1 MTATTNDTK
10 AALATAERDL
20 RALQDEETGGAA
32 MLRQAA
38 ARGDLE
44 AVREVQARLAL
55 VPVLLPAARERVLRA
70 RLAHGVAERVAAEE
84 KLATAR
90 VESQR
95 VGDKMRAAEA
105 ALLAAQQ
112 ACYGP
117 GLLLAD
123 AERRTEL
130 LDDQRRATTSDLA
143 ALLGLEVGD
152 DGELHDIADDDEAA

>member
-70 RLAHGVAERVAAEE
+70 RRPGFVAH
-84 KLATAR
+84 
-90 VESQR
+90 
-95 VGDKMRAAEA
+95 
-105 ALLAAQQ
+105 
-112 ACYGP
+112 
-117 GLLLAD
+117 
-123 AERRTEL
+123 
-130 LDDQRRATTSDLA
+130 
-143 ALLGLEVGD
+143 LGQT
-152 DGELHDIADDDEAA
+152 